1 MVIAKLLNRGE
12 HTFHADIENETLR
25 FVVILKPETDMDTVK
40 RNRCGV
46 SFKIQFNLKKVK
58 IPQNVYIYNIIE

>member
-12 HTFHADIENETLR
+12 HTFRVMDIENSETLR
-25 FVVILKPETDMDTVK
+25 FVVILNPKLIWIRF

-46 SFKIQFNLKKVK
+46 SFNSNL
-58 IPQNVYIYNIIE
+58 I